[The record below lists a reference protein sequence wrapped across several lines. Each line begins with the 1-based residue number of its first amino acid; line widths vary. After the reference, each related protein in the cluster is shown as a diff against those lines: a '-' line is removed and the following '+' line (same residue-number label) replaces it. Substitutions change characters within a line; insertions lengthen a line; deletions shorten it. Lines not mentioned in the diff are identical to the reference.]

1 MTRRC
6 LSQVALCTTV
16 LVISSACSTGDPIA
30 QPANGWVTVTD
41 EPSGARIAL
50 PEETEPASTTASDAN
65 GSQVTLRQYAS
76 MAAGGVV
83 EVGFNV
89 LDTRGGRYDLDTGA
103 REVAT
108 RLGGNVVSARP
119 TDIDG
124 HDAVNV
130 EVSYGDDNLVLFQ
143 LVSADE
149 HVLQPLV
156 AGPASRRAVVE
167 ETFEQLTESLDVGS

>member
-6 LSQVALCTTV
+6 VSEVALCTIL
-16 LVISSACSTGDPIA
+16 LVMSTACAADDPVA
-30 QPANGWVTVTD
+30 QPANGWVTMTD

-50 PEETEPASTTASDAN
+50 PEEAEPASDIASDAN
-65 GSQVTLRQYAS
+65 GSRVTVRQYAS
-76 MAAGGVV
+76 TAAGGAV

-89 LDTRGGRYDLDTGA
+89 LDTRGGRYDLDTGV

-108 RLGGNVVSARP
+108 SLQGQVVSAQS
-119 TDIDG
+119 TNIDG

-130 EVSYGDDNLVLFQ
+130 EVSYGGDNVVLFQ
-143 LVSADE
+143 LVNADE

-156 AGPASRRAVVE
+156 AGPASRRDVVE
-167 ETFEQLTESLDVGS
+167 ETFEQLTESLDVG

>member
-1 MTRRC
+1 M
-6 LSQVALCTTV
+6 LA
-16 LVISSACSTGDPIA
+16 ACGGGDPDA
-30 QPANGWVTVTD
+30 KPANGWVTVTD

-50 PEETEPASTTASDAN
+50 PQRSEPASDTAASAN
-65 GSQVTLRQYAS
+65 GSQVTLRQYTAT
-76 MAAGGVV
+76 AAGGTV

-89 LDTRGGRYDLDTGA
+89 LDTYGGAYDLDVGV

-108 RLGGNVVSARP
+108 TLDGQVVSSRP
-119 TDIDG
+119 ADIDG

-130 EVSYGDDNLVLFQ
+130 ELSYGGDNVVLFQ

-156 AGPASRRAVVE
+156 AGPASRRDVVE
-167 ETFEQLTESLDVGS
+167 RTFEQLTESLDVGS